1 MRNDI
6 KRFFVAVLAACGLAV
21 SAAQADRCPVAF
33 SASAGGSVSSAGGQ
47 YNSGET
53 VMCTATPAAGSRFVK
68 WSGDVDEFHHH
79 APTLSV
85 TVGTNALSYSAS
97 FAPMEEG
104 EVALDYRGMCF
115 PSNYMKNTVLFGY
128 ARNIWDMIEF
138 DGKIYSTYGNASN
151 YGPGYS
157 GNSGAVTFGLIDPL
171 TDALSLDYTTG
182 EDQVRSFR
190 IGDNGNLYAPGLDAC
205 GQGSTTYLYTRAKGG
220 DWTKRIGGA
229 NTHMC
234 DAIEWNGY
242 EVAANRFSTNGSGFN
257 APNPNSGNGDNA
269 YLPFSANLYY
279 AAESMF
285 RFAPNGASSY
295 WVTTQMK
302 QNGTAN
308 KYDLYPG
315 FAYHKFDDVCF
326 PCIGFKPYR
335 PIRYGDSVLYGA
347 AVRHNDHQHLPVN
360 TSLFM
365 ASENTQAASSSDPE
379 LVVRTVQIG
388 ALTNMVSY
396 TNTMAVGTTRTRTW
410 DFLVKEQGE
419 RKIVLALIEQQTDRG
434 CTTPT
439 LMFVYASEGDLSE
452 WREIFRFR
460 TPEGTFARS
469 FEYANGK
476 FYFGLGSEADVG
488 KGNQPN
494 WMPLCSLNEKGASI
508 YTGEI
513 YSYAYDL
520 FDEGNNP
527 PALPTAAFASAAQTV
542 QENAGTVSISVV
554 LSQASSSAVSIP
566 FTLGGTALAGT
577 DYQIS
582 ASPLTIPAGQTSG
595 TIDIVLAADGL
606 AEPAETI
613 SVVLGTPTGATLGA
627 TTTHTLTVA
636 ASEAPPPA
644 LPTAAFA
651 SAAQTVLENA
661 GTVSIPVVLS
671 QACNANGEVIGITNM
686 KIASSS
692 VEGMGFA
699 IPISTALEYANHFLS
714 GDPIIRPYLGVSMYD
729 LSSNYYSSQTG
740 IYIQSVESGSPAEK
754 AGLQKGDVISAIDGK
769 EVSSTAYLKYEL
781 YKHNVGDEVEI
792 TYTRNNKKNTT
803 KVTLGSYDITT

>member
-1 MRNDI
+1 MKIIRI
-6 KRFFVAVLAACGLAV
+6 KTSALLLAV
-21 SAAQADRCPVAF
+21 FGVFAVCATVQADTYPVAF

-47 YNSGET
+47 YNCGET
-53 VMCTATPAAGSRFVK
+53 VMCTATPAAGYRFVK

-104 EVALDYRGMCF
+104 EVALAYRGMCF
-115 PSNYMKNTVLFGY
+115 PNNYMKNTFLFGY

-138 DGKIYSTYGNASN
+138 DGKIYYTYGNASN
-151 YGPGYS
+151 FGPGYS

-220 DWTKRIGGA
+220 AWTRRMAGG

-242 EVAANRFSTNGSGFN
+242 EIAANRFSTGGAFN
-257 APNPNSGNGDNA
+257 SPSPNSGNGDMA
-269 YLPFSANLYY
+269 YLPLSSHLYY
-279 AAESMF
+279 AAESMC
-285 RFAPNGASSY
+285 RFVPNGASSF
-295 WVTTQMK
+295 WETSQMK
-302 QNGTAN
+302 QNGNAD

-315 FAYHKFDDVCF
+315 FAYHKSNPYRVEW
-326 PCIGFKPYR
+326 PCLGIKPYR

-388 ALTNMVSY
+388 ALTNMVPY
-396 TNTMAVGTTRTRTW
+396 INTMAVGTTRTRTW
-410 DFLVKEQGE
+410 DFLVKEQGG
-419 RKIVLALIEQQTDRG
+419 RKIVVALIEQQTDRN

-476 FYFGLGSEADVG
+476 FYFGLGSEADCG
-488 KGNQPN
+488 EENKYLPK
-494 WMPLCSLNEKGASI
+494 CSSNEKGASI
-508 YTGEI
+508 
-513 YSYAYDL
+513 
-520 FDEGNNP
+520 
-527 PALPTAAFASAAQTV
+527 
-542 QENAGTVSISVV
+542 
-554 LSQASSSAVSIP
+554 
-566 FTLGGTALAGT
+566 
-577 DYQIS
+577 
-582 ASPLTIPAGQTSG
+582 
-595 TIDIVLAADGL
+595 
-606 AEPAETI
+606 
-613 SVVLGTPTGATLGA
+613 
-627 TTTHTLTVA
+627 
-636 ASEAPPPA
+636 
-644 LPTAAFA
+644 
-651 SAAQTVLENA
+651 
-661 GTVSIPVVLS
+661 
-671 QACNANGEVIGITNM
+671 
-686 KIASSS
+686 
-692 VEGMGFA
+692 
-699 IPISTALEYANHFLS
+699 
-714 GDPIIRPYLGVSMYD
+714 
-729 LSSNYYSSQTG
+729 
-740 IYIQSVESGSPAEK
+740 
-754 AGLQKGDVISAIDGK
+754 
-769 EVSSTAYLKYEL
+769 
-781 YKHNVGDEVEI
+781 
-792 TYTRNNKKNTT
+792 
-803 KVTLGSYDITT
+803 

>member
-1 MRNDI
+1 
-6 KRFFVAVLAACGLAV
+6 
-21 SAAQADRCPVAF
+21 
-33 SASAGGSVSSAGGQ
+33 
-47 YNSGET
+47 
-53 VMCTATPAAGSRFVK
+53 
-68 WSGDVDEFHHH
+68 
-79 APTLSV
+79 
-85 TVGTNALSYSAS
+85 
-97 FAPMEEG
+97 
-104 EVALDYRGMCF
+104 
-115 PSNYMKNTVLFGY
+115 
-128 ARNIWDMIEF
+128 
-138 DGKIYSTYGNASN
+138 
-151 YGPGYS
+151 
-157 GNSGAVTFGLIDPL
+157 
-171 TDALSLDYTTG
+171 
-182 EDQVRSFR
+182 
-190 IGDNGNLYAPGLDAC
+190 
-205 GQGSTTYLYTRAKGG
+205 
-220 DWTKRIGGA
+220 
-229 NTHMC
+229 
-234 DAIEWNGY
+234 
-242 EVAANRFSTNGSGFN
+242 
-257 APNPNSGNGDNA
+257 
-269 YLPFSANLYY
+269 
-279 AAESMF
+279 MF
-285 RFAPNGASSY
+285 RFVPNGASSY

-410 DFLVKEQGE
+410 DFLVKEQGG
-419 RKIVLALIEQQTDRG
+419 RKIVVALIEQQTDRG

-566 FTLGGTALAGT
+566 FTLGGTALAVA
-577 DYQIS
+577 DYQIP
-582 ASPLTIPAGQTSG
+582 APPLTIPAGQTSG

-613 SVVLGTPTGATLGA
+613 IVELGTPTGATLGA

-651 SAAQTVLENA
+651 SAAQTVQENA
-661 GTVSIPVVLS
+661 GTVSISVVLS
-671 QACNANGEVIGITNM
+671 QASSSAVLIPFTLGGTALAGTDYQIPASPLTIPAGQTSGTIDIVLAADGLAEPAETIIVELGTPTGATLGATTTHTLTVAASEAPPPALPTAAFASAAQTVQENAGTVSISVVLSQ
-686 KIASSS
+686 ASSS
-692 VEGMGFA
+692 AVS
-699 IPISTALEYANHFLS
+699 IPFTLGGTAQAGADYQSPASPLTIPA
-714 GDPIIRPYLGVSMYD
+714 G
-729 LSSNYYSSQTG
+729 QT
-740 IYIQSVESGSPAEK
+740 SGSIAIALTDDGLAEPAET
-754 AGLQKGDVISAIDGK
+754 II
-769 EVSSTAYLKYEL
+769 
-781 YKHNVGDEVEI
+781 
-792 TYTRNNKKNTT
+792 
-803 KVTLGSYDITT
+803 VTLGTPTGATLGATTTHTLTVAASEAPPPALPAAVFLKALGEGEVERATQNGTSWATAYTNAQDALTAALASADRTLYVAAGVYPLSNTTAVGDGTLKIYGGFAGVDGETLEDRDTQAHQSIFTGDINGNDCYVHYELSTNGTPSVTKTVLENCPMVSNGRFNRPPAYAGEYDIYATAINGGTGSNLTGDNH